1 MNDIKYIEYDYEA
14 MDVLLGFKDNF
25 DYNKVIF
32 ETKKFYNYKIKKNN
46 KTKFDYNKIINNTK
60 DFYHY
65 K

>member
-1 MNDIKYIEYDYEA
+1 MNNIEYIEYIEYDYET

-32 ETKKFYNYKIKKNN
+32 DTKKIYNYEIKK
-46 KTKFDYNKIINNTK
+46 IIK
-60 DFYHY
+60 LSSIII

>member
-1 MNDIKYIEYDYEA
+1 MNYIEYDYEA

-32 ETKKFYNYKIKKNN
+32 ETKKCYNYEIN